1 MDDSP
6 KMAPKMAQGGAKEL
20 DVPDKSDTQTTAP
33 MGEPA
38 TSDWS
43 GNVKLPVVVFF
54 QESTDSD

>member
-1 MDDSP
+1 
-6 KMAPKMAQGGAKEL
+6 MAPKMAQGGAKEL

-54 QESTDSD
+54 SREHGF